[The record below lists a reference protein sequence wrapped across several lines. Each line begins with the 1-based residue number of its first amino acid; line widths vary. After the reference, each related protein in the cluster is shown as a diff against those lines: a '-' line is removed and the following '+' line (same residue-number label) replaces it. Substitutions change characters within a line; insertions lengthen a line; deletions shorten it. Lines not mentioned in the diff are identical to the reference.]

1 VNELVDKFNAVP
13 SSQRYLGLVVA
24 VLGILAVFWF
34 ALYSPTLD
42 SIDKNKKRVDALQ
55 REKQSLAEFKRKKAK
70 VLAELETLSS
80 RLTEAQDKLP
90 KDAEIPS
97 LLQRIH
103 NQAKTAGL
111 EIKRFQRKPDSQKD
125 FYVEIPVEMELAG
138 TYDNLA
144 DFFFYIGRMTRIVNV
159 SDISMKR
166 KNNNL
171 EGTGD
176 LVVTAKAKT
185 FRDRSDAEMA
195 PAAKGRK
202 RRKK

>member
-1 VNELVDKFNAVP
+1 MNELVDKFNAVP

>member
-1 VNELVDKFNAVP
+1 MNELVDKFNAVP
-13 SSQRYLGLVVA
+13 TTQRLVGLIVA
-24 VLGILAVFWF
+24 VLAILGIFWF
-34 ALYSPTLD
+34 AFYSPTLTD
-42 SIDKNKKRVDALQ
+42 IKNQKQRVDALQ
-55 REKQSLAEFKRKKAK
+55 REKQSLAEFKRRKAK
-70 VLAELETLSS
+70 VLAELESLSS
-80 RLTEAQDKLP
+80 QLTEAQDKLP

-111 EIKRFQRKPDSQKD
+111 EIKRFQRKPDAAKD

-144 DFFFYIGRMTRIVNV
+144 DFFYYIGRMTRIVNV

-166 KNNNL
+166 KDTKL

-185 FRDRSDAEMA
+185 FRDKSDAEMA
-195 PAAKGRK
+195 PAKKGR
-202 RRKK
+202 RGRK

>member
-1 VNELVDKFNAVP
+1 MNELVDKFNAVP
-13 SSQRYLGLVVA
+13 TTQRLVGLIVA
-24 VLGILAVFWF
+24 VLAILAVFWF
-34 ALYSPTLD
+34 AFYSPTLD
-42 SIDKNKKRVDALQ
+42 KIKSQKQRVDALQ
-55 REKQSLAEFKRKKAK
+55 REKQSLAEFKRRKAK
-70 VLAELETLSS
+70 VLAELENLSS
-80 RLTEAQDKLP
+80 QLTEAQDKLP

-111 EIKRFQRKPDSQKD
+111 EIKRFQRKPDTAKD

-159 SDISMKR
+159 SNISMKR
-166 KNNNL
+166 KSTSL

-176 LVVTAKAKT
+176 LVVTANAKT
-185 FRDRSDAEMA
+185 FRDKSDAEMA
-195 PAAKGRK
+195 PAPKGGRK
-202 RRKK
+202 